1 MKAVLDLDAGLE
13 QQRLGLYACE
23 LNNQDFV
30 QKARSVARLICAVS
44 GSVSMDEVRTHPA
57 MQGLQPSSNHVFGTV
72 FNEKGWRCIGM
83 EPSQVRSNRAR
94 RILRWEWRP

>member
-1 MKAVLDLDAGLE
+1 MTAVLDKDAGVE
-13 QQRLGLYACE
+13 QRELGLWACA

-44 GSVSMDEVRTHPA
+44 GSVTIDAVRTHPA
-57 MQGLQPSSNHVFGTV
+57 MQGLQPSSSHVFGAI
-72 FNEKGWRCIGM
+72 FHAPGWVCIGM